1 MKKII
6 WFVLALFIIGLIAG
20 TFVYLYTFRK
30 ADLSIASKKADIEL
44 KAADLL
50 KNFTEKEDSANAV
63 YLDKVIAVTGLI
75 EKVTEDSASITVYL
89 KNPQD
94 MAGVMCGF
102 NKSTVDKSTFK
113 PGNSICIKGI
123 CTGYLM
129 DVVLNKCAV
138 VK

>member
-6 WFVLALFIIGLIAG
+6 WVVLIFVIIGVVFG
-20 TFVYLYTFRK
+20 SFVYLYTFRK
-30 ADLSIASKKADIEL
+30 ADLSVASKKADIEI

-50 KNFTEKEDSANAV
+50 KNFTEKEDSANTA
-63 YLDKVIAVTGLI
+63 YLDKILSVNGII
-75 EKVTEDSASITVYL
+75 DKVTEDSASITVYL
-89 KNPQD
+89 KNPED
-94 MAGVMCGF
+94 VAGVMCCF
-102 NKSTVDKSTFK
+102 HKSTIDKSTLQ
-113 PGNSICIKGI
+113 PGTAVYVKGI